1 MQLLRDKKYLRMKYT
16 SYIIDG
22 DFNIDGIVIEK
33 QGIKQITILIG
44 ITVAIFGMVILTG
57 LLPITI
63 TADTMR
69 LIRLRYYLIQK
80 EIYKQRQ
87 INNMLYSFNLPKQER
102 LRLQILLTNM

>member
-1 MQLLRDKKYLRMKYT
+1 LQLLRDKKYLRMKYT

-69 LIRLRYYLIQK
+69 LIKLRYYLIQK
-80 EIYKQRQ
+80 KIHKQMY
-87 INNMLYSFNLPKQER
+87 IKNILNPFNLPRQEK
-102 LRLQILLTNM
+102 LRLQLLLTKI

>member
-1 MQLLRDKKYLRMKYT
+1 MKYT

-44 ITVAIFGMVILTG
+44 IAVAILGMVILTG
-57 LLPITI
+57 LLPIAI

-69 LIRLRYYLIQK
+69 LIKLRYYLIQK
-80 EIYKQRQ
+80 EIHKQIYIRSILNSFTLPRQ
-87 INNMLYSFNLPKQER
+87 EK
-102 LRLQILLTNM
+102 LRLQLLLTKI

>member
-1 MQLLRDKKYLRMKYT
+1 MKYT

-44 ITVAIFGMVILTG
+44 ITVALFGMVILTG
-57 LLPITI
+57 LLPIAI

-69 LIRLRYYLIQK
+69 LIKLRYYLMQK
-80 EIYKQRQ
+80 EIHKQR
-87 INNMLYSFNLPKQER
+87 
-102 LRLQILLTNM
+102 